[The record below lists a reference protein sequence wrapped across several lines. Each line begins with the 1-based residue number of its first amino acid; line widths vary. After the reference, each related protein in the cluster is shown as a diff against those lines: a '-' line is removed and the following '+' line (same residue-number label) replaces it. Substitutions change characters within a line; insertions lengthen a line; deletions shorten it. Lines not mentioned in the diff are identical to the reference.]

1 MTKRFEMEP
10 TDKDASLSDRCAT
23 ELPDSSTND
32 VNKAG
37 VSMDCSADPPV
48 NAPAEEPG
56 QTEQTSAYSQ
66 FKLKRD
72 PICLSRFEIGPKD
85 NNFFKGC
92 KWSPDGACLMTCSN
106 DKTIRLFNLP
116 SNFSSLPP
124 IDFKRPFQ
132 LNVDLQIKE
141 SGLVYDYC
149 FNPNLNSSDS
159 SSCL

>member
-1 MTKRFEMEP
+1 MEP
-10 TDKDASLSDRCAT
+10 TDKDASLGEQCAT
-23 ELPDSSTND
+23 ELLPDNSANHA
-32 VNKAG
+32 NKAFDAIDR
-37 VSMDCSADPPV
+37 STDPPV
-48 NAPAEEPG
+48 RAEE
-56 QTEQTSAYSQ
+56 QVEQTSAYSQ

-72 PICLSRFEIGPKD
+72 PACLSQFEIGQKE
-85 NNFFKGC
+85 NYFKGC

-116 SNFSSLPP
+116 SNFSSLP
-124 IDFKRPFQ
+124 IDFERPFQ

-149 FNPNLNSSDS
+149 FNPNLNSADS